1 MIAKNIYRLVS
12 AAALLALAMLAGC
25 ERPPVDAVQRGY
37 RGLGMVEMFN
47 PRANAGLLAANQLP
61 EMIPAAAP
69 GGPLATSVYKNVQV
83 LNDLDVGQ
91 FTRAMVAMTNWV
103 SPKEGCA
110 YCHQGADFASDALYT
125 KVVARRM
132 LQMTRHINNDWKSH
146 VANTGVT
153 CYTCHRGQPMPANVW
168 FKDPGP
174 ARARGAA
181 AGSAGQNIAAPSVG
195 LTSLPYDP
203 LSMFLDQG
211 NAIRVV
217 SNTALPAGNHKSIKQ
232 TEGTYGLM
240 IHMSQALGVNC
251 TYCHNS
257 RSFFSWDNST
267 PQRATAWY
275 GIRMALELNTAYL
288 NPLNSIFPANR
299 RGILGD
305 APKVNCATCHN
316 GAYKPLLGASMAK
329 DYPEFVGT
337 SLAAPAAGSAPPEPA
352 VEPVGESAA
361 GSVTQSGL
369 LGKIFFETGK
379 IDISTEGQQ
388 IIADAAKQLKENT
401 AWVANLSGFADKTGN
416 PEQNLELGKQRA
428 LAVRDAL
435 KSAGVAED
443 HINLKKPE
451 FVIGGASAEAR
462 RVDISVDQK

>member
-1 MIAKNIYRLVS
+1 MIAKNIFRLMS
-12 AAALLALAMLAGC
+12 AASLFAVAMLTGC

-37 RGLGMVEMFN
+37 RGLGMVEMYN
-47 PRANAGLLAANQLP
+47 PRANAGQLAANQLP
-61 EMIPAAAP
+61 EMIPAAAG

-103 SPKEGCA
+103 APKEGCA

-153 CYTCHRGQPMPANVW
+153 CYTCHRGQPVPANVW

-174 ARARGAA
+174 AHAGGAA
-181 AGSAGQNIAAPSVG
+181 GGSAGQNIAARSVG

-203 LSMFLDQG
+203 LSMFIDQG

-217 SNTALPAGNHKSIKQ
+217 SDTALPAGNHHSIKQ

-240 IHMSQALGVNC
+240 IHMSNALGVNC

-267 PQRATAWY
+267 PQRATAWH
-275 GIRMALELNTAYL
+275 GIRMARELNTAYL
-288 NPLNSIFPANR
+288 NPLNAAFPANR
-299 RGILGD
+299 KGALGD

-316 GAYKPLLGASMAK
+316 GAYKPLLGASMVK

-337 SLAAPAAGSAPPEPA
+337 SLAAPAAANAAPAPEAAPVAEPA
-352 VEPVGESAA
+352 AA
-361 GSVTQSGL
+361 NASGL

-379 IDISTEGQQ
+379 IDISAEGQQ
-388 IIADAAKQLKENT
+388 IIANAAKQLQENA
-401 AWVANLSGFADKTGN
+401 AWVATLSGFADKTGN

-451 FVIGGASAEAR
+451 FVIGGASAESR

>member
-1 MIAKNIYRLVS
+1 MNAKYLYTLAS
-12 AAALLALAMLAGC
+12 AAFLLALATLTGC

-47 PRANAGLLAANQLP
+47 PRTTAGQLAANKIP
-61 EMIPAAAP
+61 EAVPAAAP
-69 GGPLATSVYKNVQV
+69 GGELATAVYKNVQV
-83 LNDLDVGQ
+83 LTDLNVGQ

-103 SPKEGCA
+103 APKEGCA

-132 LQMTRHINNDWKSH
+132 LQMTRHINSDWKSH
-146 VANTGVT
+146 VADTGVT
-153 CYTCHRGQPMPANVW
+153 CYTCHRGQPVPANVW

-174 ARARGAA
+174 AQAHGSN
-181 AGSAGQNIAAPSVG
+181 AGSAGQNIAAPAVG

-203 LSMFLDQG
+203 LSMFIDQG
-211 NAIRVV
+211 NGIRVV
-217 SNTALPAGNHKSIKQ
+217 SNTALPAGNHHSIKQ

-240 IHMSQALGVNC
+240 MHMSQALGVNC
-251 TYCHNS
+251 TYCHNT
-257 RSFFSWDNST
+257 RSFFSWDAST
-267 PQRATAWY
+267 PQRATAWH
-275 GIRMALELNTAYL
+275 GIRLARDLNVAYL
-288 NPLNSIFPANR
+288 NPLSTAFPANR
-299 RGILGD
+299 KGPLGD
-305 APKVNCATCHN
+305 VPKVNCATCHN

-337 SLAAPAAGSAPPEPA
+337 SHAAPAAAAAPAAPVAAEPA
-352 VEPVGESAA
+352 AASANL
-361 GSVTQSGL
+361 GGL
-369 LGKIFFETGK
+369 LGKVFFETGK
-379 IDISTEGQQ
+379 VDISADGQQ
-388 IIADAAKQLKENT
+388 VIAAAAKQLTVNP
-401 AWVANLSGFADKTGN
+401 AWIANLSGFADKTGN

-451 FVIGGASAEAR
+451 FVIGGASAESR
-462 RVDISVDQK
+462 RVDISVEQK